1 MQHFRLLLSFTFL
14 ALFNQVAICTTSE
27 EPKRVRITTN
37 FGEMVVELYDETPL
51 HRDNFIDLVEQGFYD
66 SLQFH
71 RIIENFMIQG
81 GDPTSKNADST
92 AHLGDNGPGYTLPA
106 EIVDTLYHK
115 RGVLAAAREGD
126 KINPLRRSSGSQF
139 YIVQGQVFNQQ
150 EIINVN
156 RKRVKMYGN
165 QAFQNFLNDSSNATF
180 KSEIVAAQRE
190 RDRKKLSQ
198 LMAENQAEISE
209 IASSFKLNSEQ
220 EALYTSIGGAPHL
233 DGGYTVF
240 GELISGFEVLDQ
252 IAAVHTNENNRPLK
266 PVIMQ
271 MEVISSQD

>member
-1 MQHFRLLLSFTFL
+1 MQQFRLLFGFIFL
-14 ALFNQVAICTTSE
+14 ALFNDVAMANTPE
-27 EPKRVRITTN
+27 APMRVRITTN

-71 RIIENFMIQG
+71 RVIEHFMIQG

-92 AHLGDNGPGYTLPA
+92 AQLGEKGPGYTLPA

-139 YIVQGQVFNQQ
+139 YIVQGQVFNPQD
-150 EIINVN
+150 ILNVN

-165 QAFQNFLNDSSNATF
+165 QAFKKFLSDSANAAF
-180 KSEIVAAQRE
+180 KSEFIAAQRE
-190 RDRKKLSQ
+190 RDREKLNQ
-198 LMAENQAEISE
+198 LMAENQTKISE
-209 IASSFKLNSEQ
+209 IASGFKLNSEQ
-220 EALYTSIGGAPHL
+220 EALYTSVGGAPHL

-252 IAAVHTNENNRPLK
+252 IAAVRTNANDRPLQ
-266 PVIMQ
+266 PVIME